1 MPVVV
6 VVVVM
11 PLFALCVL
19 LRWNANGEIPFFL
32 KVPLREEKKD
42 VRVEIVCKYD
52 RFA

>member
-1 MPVVV
+1 MPVV

-19 LRWNANGEIPFFL
+19 LRWKRMERFPFFL

>member
-19 LRWNANGEIPFFL
+19 LRWNANGEISFFFESS
-32 KVPLREEKKD
+32 PSRRKKRRPSRNSLQ
-42 VRVEIVCKYD
+42 V
-52 RFA
+52 

>member
-19 LRWNANGEIPFFL
+19 LRWNANGEISFFFRKFPF
-32 KVPLREEKKD
+32 EKKK
-42 VRVEIVCKYD
+42 VRVEI
-52 RFA
+52 FA